1 MKMSLPISEAS
12 YPNPFTIGLEF
23 NPPVHET
30 WNIVHI
36 GMQVPKA
43 SRSISVR
50 ITAYVAWL

>member
-36 GMQVPKA
+36 GMQVPK
-43 SRSISVR
+43 SIQ
-50 ITAYVAWL
+50 IYNGPFYWHHD